1 MSFYSKI
8 IFVVICFLFAA
19 IGFLIKIPVPLR
31 GHDKLLHISAY
42 FIAAAFLNYLFKKRH
57 LVIFIVLF
65 LFGVLIEYLQQL
77 ANKITH
83 SHIHGRFDI
92 EDVYANTKGLLLY
105 SFIALVLWA
114 LTKIYTSFRPAK

>member
-1 MSFYSKI
+1 MRFYSKI

-19 IGFLIKIPVPLR
+19 IGFLIKIPAPLR

-57 LVIFIVLF
+57 LVIFMVLF

>member
-19 IGFLIKIPVPLR
+19 IGFLNKIPAPLR
-31 GHDKLLHISAY
+31 GHDKLLHILAY

-57 LVIFIVLF
+57 LVIFMVLF

-105 SFIALVLWA
+105 SFIALVLWV

>member
-8 IFVVICFLFAA
+8 LLVVICFLFAA

-42 FIAAAFLNYLFKKRH
+42 FTASAFLNFLFKKRH
-57 LVIFIVLF
+57 LVIFIVLL
-65 LFGVLIEYLQQL
+65 LFGVSIEYLQQL

-92 EDVYANTKGLLLY
+92 EDIYANTKDLLLY
-105 SFIALVLWA
+105 SFIALIFWA
-114 LTKIYTSFRPAK
+114 LTKIYTYFRSAK

>member
-1 MSFYSKI
+1 M
-8 IFVVICFLFAA
+8 VICFLFDA

-42 FIAAAFLNYLFKKRH
+42 CIAAAFLNFLFKKRH
-57 LVIFIVLF
+57 LVIFIVLY
-65 LFGVLIEYLQQL
+65 LFGVSIEYLQQL

-92 EDVYANTKGLLLY
+92 EDIYANTKGLLLY
-105 SFIALVLWA
+105 SFIALIFWA
-114 LTKIYTSFRPAK
+114 LTKIYTYFRSGK

>member
-1 MSFYSKI
+1 MRFYSKI
-8 IFVVICFLFAA
+8 IFVVICFLVGAF
-19 IGFLIKIPVPLR
+19 GFLIKIPGPLR

-42 FIAAAFLNYLFKKRH
+42 FIAAAFLNYLFEKRH

-65 LFGVLIEYLQQL
+65 LFGALIEYLQQA

-92 EDVYANTKGLLLY
+92 EDIYANTRGLLLY
-105 SFIALVLWA
+105 SFIALIWLVLS
-114 LTKIYTSFRPAK
+114 KIYGYSQSGK

>member
-57 LVIFIVLF
+57 LVIFMVLF

>member
-8 IFVVICFLFAA
+8 IFVVICFLVAA
-19 IGFLIKIPVPLR
+19 FGFLIKIPGPLR
-31 GHDKLLHISAY
+31 GHDKLLHISSY

-65 LFGVLIEYLQQL
+65 LFGALIEYLQQA

-92 EDVYANTKGLLLY
+92 EDIYANTKGLLLY
-105 SFIALVLWA
+105 SFVALILWA
-114 LTKIYTSFRPAK
+114 VTKIYTYFQSGK